1 MLLNILLYIILSE
14 LGGLAF
20 LAATK
25 DKLGGFAQI
34 LVWGFVVSPI
44 IAVALLGSPLGLVV
58 WAAHRAFG
66 FYIYRRFYR
75 R

>member
-1 MLLNILLYIILSE
+1 MLSVIIYIALSE
-14 LGGLAF
+14 LGGLLF
-20 LAATK
+20 MAATK